1 MRRHTAVPVVA
12 LLALLMAAG
21 APLVA
26 QCTAESANFT
36 WGEFHQGK
44 YHRVQFVEGLE
55 ERLNY
60 RAIDDFLAMSDLAYE
75 VMRDTFGW
83 PFVGG
88 RDADLALRNF
98 VQPRIGT
105 GTGDGGSCYG
115 VEDNFGVV
123 YDEVG
128 PEFGQDSIESEYTL

>member
-1 MRRHTAVPVVA
+1 MNRHSVVPFFSLFT
-12 LLALLMAAG
+12 LLLPAG

-55 ERLNY
+55 QRLNY
-60 RAIDDFLAMSDLAYE
+60 RAIDDFLAMSDLTYE

-88 RDADLALRNF
+88 
-98 VQPRIGT
+98 Q
-105 GTGDGGSCYG
+105 
-115 VEDNFGVV
+115 
-123 YDEVG
+123 
-128 PEFGQDSIESEYTL
+128 